1 MAVAILNRS
10 VSKLVEETLQGVDF
24 DEFFKEDEDKMP
36 RKRVKKIVMDED
48 EEDPIVDDVVLS
60 GERLLQEDPID
71 DDESTM
77 HTVTF
82 AGIQVVPHDDDN
94 DGVLIFGSIPFL
106 VQSWLIHHH
115 SATYD
120 FEQKCWTVTLCKGL
134 SYSYFVFRLQHCT
147 SRVMRTWTL
156 RQATAFVER
165 KYDEQEAAQTIANRR
180 RYLEELAAEEAKQTG
195 QMLYPIYNAL
205 CPCCGHDHFFEK
217 VPNVTSSS
225 CGGCHRAWDD

>member
-1 MAVAILNRS
+1 MAVSVLNRS

-24 DEFFKEDEDKMP
+24 DEFFKEDEAKMP
-36 RKRVKKIVMDED
+36 RKRIKKIVMDED

-71 DDESTM
+71 DDDELTM

-82 AGIQVVPHDDDN
+82 AGMQVVPCDD
-94 DGVLIFGSIPFL
+94 GALIFGTVPFL
-106 VQSWLIHHH
+106 VQNWLTYHHNGV
-115 SATYD
+115 YD

-134 SYSYFVFRLQHCT
+134 SYSSFVFRLQYCT
-147 SRVMRTWTL
+147 SRVMRMWTS
-156 RQATAFVER
+156 RQATVFVSR
-165 KYDEQEAAQTIANRR
+165 KYDEQEAAQTDANRR
-180 RYLEELAAEEAKQTG
+180 RYLDELAAEQAKQTG

-225 CGGCHRAWDD
+225 CGGCRRAWDD